1 MTTPRDK
8 LHIVIADDHPVFR
21 GGLRNL
27 LNQQPDMQVVGE
39 AGDGEEVVAICQRTR
54 PDVTLLDLRMP
65 VADGPRAIAALVAHD
80 PDARIIV
87 LTTYDGDE
95 DIYRAV
101 RAGARGYLLKDTF
114 PEGILSAIRHVAAG
128 GQLFPEAVAAKLAG
142 RRSDAGLTTRELSV
156 LELVARGLTN
166 REIQTAL
173 GMAEGTLKNHLKRIF
188 EKLEVT
194 DRTEAALVAVKRG
207 VIALD

>member
-1 MTTPRDK
+1 VTREK
-8 LHIVIADDHPVFR
+8 LGIVIADDHPVFR
-21 GGLRNL
+21 AGLRNL
-27 LNQQPDMQVVGE
+27 LNQQPDMVVVGE
-39 AGDGEEVVAICQRTR
+39 AADGAEVVTVCAQTR

-65 VADGPRAIAALVAHD
+65 VADGPHAIAQLVQRD
-80 PDARIIV
+80 PGARVIV

-101 RAGARGYLLKDTF
+101 KAGARGYLLKDTF

-142 RRSDAGLTTRELSV
+142 RRADSALTTRELAV
-156 LELVARGLTN
+156 LQLVARGLIN

-207 VIALD
+207 VISLD